1 MPAKNL
7 DHYNSTIRPGDT
19 VTIIGPCLNTG
30 HKYGTTA
37 GLLVAS
43 GRVRWANYYNDR
55 ARVTL
60 NLDPNSEGGFYVERD
75 YRISDLVRR

>member
-1 MPAKNL
+1 MPSKNL
-7 DHYNSTIRPGDT
+7 DHYNRTIRPGDT

-30 HKYGTTA
+30 HKYGTTD
-37 GLLVAS
+37 GLLVES

-60 NLDPNSEGGFYVERD
+60 NLSPNSERGFYVERD
-75 YRISDLVRR
+75 YHISDLVRR